1 MEKHFELTDET
12 IEVAGNTMHRIR
24 CTRDC
29 KWAKTGDLGGFIEK
43 EDNLSGNAWV
53 SDNARVYGN
62 AWVSDNARVYGD
74 ARVYGNARLAGD
86 ARVSGNARLAGKARV
101 AGNARLYG
109 NAWVYGNS
117 RVYGNA
123 WVSDNAQVYGKAWVS
138 DNARVYGDAR
148 VYGNARLAGDARV
161 SGNARLAGKA
171 RVAGNDDHCGFDV
184 FGSIGRH
191 THAYRT
197 SDGGVEITCGC
208 FHGDIEAFEAKVRHT
223 HGDSQYAREY
233 LAIAHVI
240 RVKFGLA

>member
-53 SDNARVYGN
+53 SDNARVYG
-62 AWVSDNARVYGD
+62 D
-74 ARVYGNARLAGD
+74 ARVY
-86 ARVSGNARLAGKARV
+86 
-101 AGNARLYG
+101 
-109 NAWVYGNS
+109 
-117 RVYGNA
+117 
-123 WVSDNAQVYGKAWVS
+123 
-138 DNARVYGDAR
+138 
-148 VYGNARLAGDARV
+148 
-161 SGNARLAGKA
+161 GNARLAGKA

>member
-1 MEKHFELTDET
+1 MGQYFEFVKNDT
-12 IEVAGNTMHRIR
+12 ITVEGHILHRIR

-29 KWAKTGDLGGFIEK
+29 KWAKKGEFGGYIEK
-43 EDNLSGNAWV
+43 FENLF
-53 SDNARVYGN
+53 
-62 AWVSDNARVYGD
+62 GD
-74 ARVYGNARLAGD
+74 
-86 ARVSGNARLAGKARV
+86 
-101 AGNARLYG
+101 
-109 NAWVYGNS
+109 
-117 RVYGNA
+117 A
-123 WVSDNAQVYGKAWVS
+123 WVSDNAQVYG
-138 DNARVYGDAR
+138 D
-148 VYGNARLAGDARV
+148 
-161 SGNARLAGKA
+161 ARLAGKA

>member
-1 MEKHFELTDET
+1 MEKKFELTENYIVNELGT
-12 IEVAGNTMHRIR
+12 KLCQIK
-24 CTRDC
+24 CT
-29 KWAKTGDLGGFIEK
+29 KTFEYAKEGELGGYIEK
-43 EDNLSGNAWV
+43 EENLSQEGDAWV
-53 SDNARVYGN
+53 SDNAQVYGN
-62 AWVSDNARVYGD
+62 ARVSDNARVYGD
-74 ARVYGNARLAGD
+74 ARVYGNARLAG
-86 ARVSGNARLAGKARV
+86 K
-101 AGNARLYG
+101 
-109 NAWVYGNS
+109 
-117 RVYGNA
+117 
-123 WVSDNAQVYGKAWVS
+123 
-138 DNARVYGDAR
+138 
-148 VYGNARLAGDARV
+148 ARV

>member
-43 EDNLSGNAWV
+43 ENNLSGNAWV

-62 AWVSDNARVYGD
+62 ARVS
-74 ARVYGNARLAGD
+74 GD

-101 AGNARLYG
+101 YG
-109 NAWVYGNS
+109 NAWVYGNAQVYGNA
-117 RVYGNA
+117 RLAGDAQVYGNA
-123 WVSDNAQVYGKAWVS
+123 WVSDNAQVYG
-138 DNARVYGDAR
+138 DAR
-148 VYGNARLAGDARV
+148 VSDNARLAGDARV

-208 FHGDIEAFEAKVRHT
+208 FHGDIEAFEAEVRYT

>member
-86 ARVSGNARLAGKARV
+86 ARV
-101 AGNARLYG
+101 Y
-109 NAWVYGNS
+109 
-117 RVYGNA
+117 
-123 WVSDNAQVYGKAWVS
+123 
-138 DNARVYGDAR
+138 
-148 VYGNARLAGDARV
+148 
-161 SGNARLAGKA
+161 GNARLAGKA

>member
-1 MEKHFELTDET
+1 MEKYFELTDET

-53 SDNARVYGN
+53 Y
-62 AWVSDNARVYGD
+62 
-74 ARVYGNARLAGD
+74 
-86 ARVSGNARLAGKARV
+86 
-101 AGNARLYG
+101 
-109 NAWVYGNS
+109 
-117 RVYGNA
+117 
-123 WVSDNAQVYGKAWVS
+123 
-138 DNARVYGDAR
+138 
-148 VYGNARLAGDARV
+148 
-161 SGNARLAGKA
+161 GNARLAGKA

-184 FGSIGRH
+184 FGCIGRH

-208 FHGDIEAFEAKVRHT
+208 FRGSIEAFEAKVRQS
-223 HGDSQYAREY
+223 HGDGQYAREY

>member
-53 SDNARVYGN
+53 SDNAQVYGN
-62 AWVSDNARVYGD
+62 ARVSDNARVYGD
-74 ARVYGNARLAGD
+74 ARVYGNARLAG
-86 ARVSGNARLAGKARV
+86 K
-101 AGNARLYG
+101 
-109 NAWVYGNS
+109 
-117 RVYGNA
+117 
-123 WVSDNAQVYGKAWVS
+123 
-138 DNARVYGDAR
+138 
-148 VYGNARLAGDARV
+148 ARV